1 MYGFSPN
8 QIVFERNPN
17 YLNNFDN
24 QLPALEGKTSSQIA
38 AKISMQCIQFAK
50 NLSKMNHVQK
60 LR

>member
-24 QLPALEGKTSSQIA
+24 QLPALEGKTSSQIVA
-38 AKISMQCIQFAK
+38 ENLNTMHSACKKIY
-50 NLSKMNHVQK
+50 QK
-60 LR
+60 